1 MDVINITIDR
11 SIVQIYYDKLEETDK
26 KLEAITKW
34 RNRKFV
40 KLNKKIDKVINK
52 AGKKAAKAMAE
63 VGATIPKEFKN
74 GH

>member
-1 MDVINITIDR
+1 M
-11 SIVQIYYDKLEETDK
+11 QIYYDKLEETDK

-40 KLNKKIDKVINK
+40 KLNKKIDRVIDK
-52 AGKKAAKAMAE
+52 ASKKTKKALAE

-74 GH
+74 NGH